1 MVELLKL
8 PNMKF
13 FDIVKISQ
21 KNLLRAKLRTVL
33 TVGAVFIGALT
44 LSLTNG
50 LGNGVKAYVNDQ
62 LGNVGAEGTLIVRVK
77 QSQQNPV
84 STDVSEY
91 NPDRQVGTFNIS
103 LLDETDLEKIA
114 QIEGVLEVIPDNL
127 PQLDY
132 ITAGDKKFE
141 VAAYQNIE
149 GLNLTMT
156 AGDTV
161 NEDVPNGITVPNKY
175 VAPLGYNS
183 AEAMLGTTATL
194 GYKDANGKTKN
205 YEVTIVGIQE
215 QSLLGNSNIV
225 VSQTL
230 AEKIVKDQTD
240 GVASLS
246 GKYVDSTIKYDPN
259 LSKEELD
266 DLKQR
271 FNDAGYGAQTV
282 QDQIGI
288 ISTVIDTILI
298 ILNVF
303 GLIALLAAGFGIVNT
318 QLMSVN
324 ERTSEIGLMKALGA
338 SRKQIFLMFS
348 IEAASIGFWGA
359 SLGAAVGI
367 VIGTIVSDFAS
378 KDFLKDF
385 VGFRL
390 VAFPP
395 LPTLAV
401 ILGIMFLAFLAGAL
415 PSLKASRLDPIKALR
430 YE

>member
-1 MVELLKL
+1 
-8 PNMKF
+8 MKF

-84 STDVSEY
+84 STDVNEY

-114 QIEGVLEVIPDNL
+114 NIEGVLEVIPDNL

-149 GLNLTMT
+149 GFNITMA
-156 AGDTV
+156 AGEKVD
-161 NEDVPNGITVPNKY
+161 EDVPNSITIPNKY
-175 VAPLGYNS
+175 VKPLGYES
-183 AEAMLGTTATL
+183 AESMLGTTATL
-194 GYKDANGKTKN
+194 GYKDAMGKQQN
-205 YEVTIVGIQE
+205 YEVTIVGVQE

-240 GVASLS
+240 GVSSLS

-266 DLKQR
+266 ALKQR
-271 FNDAGYGAQTV
+271 LNDAGYGAQTV
-282 QDQIGI
+282 QDQIGV

-395 LPTLAV
+395 IPTLAV
-401 ILGIMFLAFLAGAL
+401 ILGIMLLAFLAGAL